1 MEVVNILPTP
11 VAIIPCPFHSKVKD
25 TILAEIEEQEV
36 NKLSYNANSK
46 QLKHVG
52 NYSILHDDE
61 RHGRFRNWCEQQAEY
76 YAKEVK
82 GDYIQETVQV
92 TDSWYNIS
100 DKGGY
105 QHPHQ
110 HANSYLSCI
119 YYVNFDPKEDHV
131 NTHFMKDENMHFP
144 SMPSLHILR
153 GKYTDY
159 NQDNQVVVNEGELII
174 FPSQIIHG
182 YGNNKGDNR
191 ITLSMNMMP
200 TIVTNGDYGWRCI
213 NLNKTE
219 RKKAFDFK
227 GD

>member
-1 MEVVNILPTP
+1 
-11 VAIIPCPFHSKVKD
+11 
-25 TILAEIEEQEV
+25 
-36 NKLSYNANSK
+36 
-46 QLKHVG
+46 
-52 NYSILHDDE
+52 
-61 RHGRFRNWCEQQAEY
+61 
-76 YAKEVK
+76 
-82 GDYIQETVQV
+82 
-92 TDSWYNIS
+92 
-100 DKGGY
+100 
-105 QHPHQ
+105 
-110 HANSYLSCI
+110 
-119 YYVNFDPKEDHV
+119 
-131 NTHFMKDENMHFP
+131 
-144 SMPSLHILR
+144 MPSLHILR